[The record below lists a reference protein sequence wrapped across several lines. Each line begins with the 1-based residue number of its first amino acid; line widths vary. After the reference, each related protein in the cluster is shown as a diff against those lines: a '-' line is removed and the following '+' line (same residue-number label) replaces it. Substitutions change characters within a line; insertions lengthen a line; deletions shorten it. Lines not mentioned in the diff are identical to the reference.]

1 MTEPL
6 TDEEIA
12 ALAHAWEIDDAAP
25 LLEDHVDVRRPIYM
39 HDIIATFAADRK
51 RIKAAE
57 RVVCAY
63 ERMISWEV
71 RGCGKKTH
79 EVPAP
84 WNVLCEELDVALA
97 VYRDACPAKKG
108 D

>member
-6 TDEEIA
+6 TDAEIA

-39 HDIIATFAADRK
+39 HDVIATFAADRK
-51 RIKAAE
+51 RIEAAE
-57 RVVCAY
+57 IVIADLSRDCPRCGFNHGATTLAAY
-63 ERMISWEV
+63 R
-71 RGCGKKTH
+71 K
-79 EVPAP
+79 A
-84 WNVLCEELDVALA
+84 
-97 VYRDACPAKKG
+97 YPAKKG